1 MTRILLASASP
12 RRREL
17 LSLLGFPFETTVSDV
32 DESPAAGEEPAAL
45 VTRLSLAKARAACN
59 MATAHTDAPDVV
71 VACDTIV
78 ALDGT
83 VLGKPHDEQDALDM
97 LRRLRARAHTVYS
110 ALALVSPTRGR
121 VATSL
126 VETVVVMRDYT
137 AEEIARYIASG
148 DPFDKAGAYAI
159 QHGWF
164 RPVARLRGCY
174 ANVMGLPLCHLAQ
187 HLRDCDIEVPHEPST
202 ACQNHT
208 GHICHTF
215 QTVLHR

>member
-1 MTRILLASASP
+1 MTRLLLASASP

-17 LSLLGFPFETTVSDV
+17 LSLLGLPFETTVSDV

-45 VTRLSLAKARAACN
+45 VTRLSLAKAHAACS
-59 MATAHTDAPDVV
+59 MATAHTGVPDVI

-97 LRRLRARAHTVYS
+97 LRQLRARAHTVYS
-110 ALALVSPTRGR
+110 ALTLVSPTRGHI
-121 VATSL
+121 ATSL
-126 VETVVVMRDYT
+126 VETIVMMRNYADD
-137 AEEIARYIASG
+137 EIARYIASG

-159 QHGWF
+159 QHSWF
-164 RPVARLRGCY
+164 RPVARLKGCY

-187 HLRDCDIEVPHEPST
+187 CLRDWDIEAPHEPST

-208 GHICHTF
+208 GHICHIY
-215 QTVLHR
+215 QTILHR